1 MAGYAPGQVL
11 AGKTVTLGGI
21 TLGAVDAA
29 GVAWTLDSEGFQ
41 GWDSADVRTQYSE
54 RQADHGAWAGPAYL
68 AARAI
73 TLTGKIVAPSLPAL
87 DTAMDQLG
95 TAAALTD
102 TLLTVA
108 ETVPRQC
115 VVRRSGRLLMK
126 LENDRIAAYSVLLT
140 AADPRRYSTTLQSQ
154 STALPVSSGGITLP
168 ITLPL
173 TITAG
178 ATSGTITLTNSGSIA
193 TRPTFT
199 IAGPVTSPVILVQ
212 YADSTVKQLA
222 YSDTLVTGDSL
233 VIDTDART
241 VTLNGTVSR
250 RRYLSGSWPEIPPG
264 QSVTVQWVASAPS
277 PTALLTGT
285 CRSAWL

>member
-1 MAGYAPGQVL
+1 VAGYTPGQVL

-21 TLGAVDAA
+21 SLGAVDAA
-29 GVAWTLDSEGFQ
+29 GVAWTLDSDGFQ

-73 TLTGKIVAPSLPAL
+73 TLAGKIVAPSLPAL
-87 DTAMDQLG
+87 DTAMDQL
-95 TAAALTD
+95 AAAASLTD
-102 TLLTVA
+102 TVLTVA

-115 VVRRSGRLLMK
+115 TVRRSGRLLMK
-126 LENDRIAAYSVLLT
+126 PVTDRIAAYSVLLT
-140 AADPRRYSTTLQSQ
+140 APDPRRYSTTLQSQ

-178 ATSGTITLTNSGSIA
+178 ATSGTITLTNAGSIA

-199 IAGPVTSPVILVQ
+199 ITGPVVSPAILVQ
-212 YADSTVKQLA
+212 YPDSTVKQLA